1 MNIEKLNELIEKL
14 TQESRDLALS
24 EILNIVNNPEIN
36 NQKLIFWLIRDKAVT
51 IKNKGLNNATDMELV
66 LLESHYKKLC

>member
-1 MNIEKLNELIEKL
+1 MNITKLDELIEKL
-14 TQESRDLALS
+14 QELSRDLALN

-36 NQKLIFWLIRDKAVT
+36 NQKLIFWLMKEKALI
-51 IKNKGLNNATDMELV
+51 IKSNGLNSATDMELM